1 MSVECRN
8 AQRKRKLDLRRIKR
22 VVQALLAAVG
32 RPEAEVSV
40 LFVDDRRMRRLHK
53 VWMGEDTPTDVLS
66 FPMDQRILGDIVIS
80 VETAARRA
88 PAKVT
93 REIFR
98 YLIHGLLHLIGHDH
112 LRRADRDRMS
122 RESRRLLRTVEG
134 ESR

>member
-22 VVQALLAAVG
+22 VVEALLAAVG
-32 RPEAEVSV
+32 RPEAEVSI

-53 VWMGEDTPTDVLS
+53 AWMGEDTPTDVLS

-88 PAKVT
+88 PARVT

-98 YLIHGLLHLIGHDH
+98 YLIHGLLHLMGRDH
-112 LRRADRDRMS
+112 VKRSDRQRMN
-122 RESRRLLRTVEG
+122 RESRRLMKVAEG
-134 ESR
+134 VIP